1 VDVFVARQP
10 IFDLKGEVIAYELL
24 YRRNA
29 QSRFADGTDTA
40 QMSRD
45 VVIQSFLEVGLDRIT
60 RGKAGFINF
69 GREMLLERCYE
80 LLDPES
86 IVIELLEDVPLD
98 DEVKAACERLVESGY
113 QLALDDFV
121 TGGPHVALVPYAKI
135 IKVDVLSRSPEE
147 IQAAVEPLRG
157 ANVKLLAEK
166 VETQEIHDEC
176 KKLGFELFQGYFYS
190 RPEIVANKSISVEQM
205 SMIKLSNL
213 LCNDGATDLDVE
225 EGFRRDASLSYKLLR
240 MLSTAAQ
247 GGRGVESIRYA
258 IRLLGRGTLQRWL
271 TLLLASSFG
280 SGGGTAMEVV
290 QTAVVRG
297 RFCEL
302 LGVRTKGGVNADALF
317 LVGLFSLMDALLRAP
332 MTEVLA
338 RIDLAPHVRDAL
350 LDRQGPLADFLS
362 LVEAYEGG
370 DWERVSSLAPK
381 LGLSTV
387 EVPEGYLEAVN
398 WAREQ
403 VSRAA

>member
-1 VDVFVARQP
+1 MDVFVARQP
-10 IFDLKGEVIAYELL
+10 IFDLTGEVAAYELL
-24 YRRNA
+24 YRRSA
-29 QSRFADGTDTA
+29 QSRFADGSDSA

-69 GREMLLERCYE
+69 GREMLLDRCYE

-86 IVIELLEDVPLD
+86 IVIELLEDVPPD
-98 DEVKAACERLVESGY
+98 EEVKAACERLVDSGY
-113 QLALDDFV
+113 RLALDDFV
-121 TGGPHVALVPYAKI
+121 TGGPHVALIPYANI

-157 ANVKLLAEK
+157 SKVKLLAEK
-166 VETQEIHDEC
+166 VETQEIHNEC

-190 RPEIVANKSISVEQM
+190 RPEILANKSVSVEQT

-213 LCNDGATDLDVE
+213 LGSDQATDLDVE

-271 TLLLASSFG
+271 TLLLASSFAN
-280 SGGGTAMEVV
+280 GGGTAMEVV

-302 LGVRTKGGVNADALF
+302 LGVRTKRGVNADALF

-332 MTEVLA
+332 MAEVLA
-338 RIDLAPHVRDAL
+338 RIDLAPNVRDAL
-350 LDRQGPLADFLS
+350 LDRKGPFADYLS

-370 DWERVSSLAPK
+370 DWERVTALAPK
-381 LGLSTV
+381 IGLSTV
-387 EVPEGYLEAVN
+387 EVPQAYLESVN